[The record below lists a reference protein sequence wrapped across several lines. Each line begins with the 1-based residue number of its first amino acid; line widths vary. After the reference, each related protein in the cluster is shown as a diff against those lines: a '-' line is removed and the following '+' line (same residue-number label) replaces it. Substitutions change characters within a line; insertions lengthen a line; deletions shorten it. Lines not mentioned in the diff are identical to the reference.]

1 MAVDK
6 MTPDEMQQAEEMQ
19 QAAELPFTQEDADKA
34 LEELKKYKS
43 GKTSVDDKA
52 TENQE
57 WWRVR
62 HWGQLN
68 TDKSDEQGRQVGSA
82 YTFNSLINKHA
93 DIMDSF
99 PKPNVLAR
107 AADDEEEA
115 KALSKILPV
124 ILAENN
130 YEEVYDVAG
139 TDLIVDGG
147 AITSVLWDNS
157 KAEGLGDISV
167 VNIDVHNLFWQ
178 PGIENI
184 QKSEYVFH
192 VTLEDAEYMQ
202 QAWPEYADKIKAHDP
217 ADVVKYIHDD
227 HIDFSNCVEVVDCYY
242 KRVVMEMA
250 QDNAGNEIVSVPK
263 YVLHLAKIVGGQLV
277 FCSENASGYE
287 DGYYWHGMYPFVI
300 RRRFRVKD
308 TPWGFGDLDIMK
320 HPQADIDKIDQAVV
334 KHAWMK
340 ANPRFW
346 ARKAAG
352 INMQEF
358 ADWNKTIVEVAS
370 GDPRDAIQQIE
381 IDSISEMVEA
391 HYQAKIEEL
400 KETSGNRDF
409 SQGATSAGVTA
420 ASAIAAL
427 QEAGSKLSRDLNK
440 TMYRGSR
447 QEYYLCVELIRQF
460 YTEERSFRIEDDNG
474 GYAFALYSNEG
485 IQPKED
491 HYVGG
496 IKRRKPVFDIEISAE
511 KQSPFS
517 RAAQNE
523 TMKELY
529 QLGTFQPENAQA
541 ALVMLSGMEFEGLE
555 AIKQQVQANSVFL
568 QQMQQMQQAVVM
580 AEQMMPGFLQMTG
593 LVQADPMAQMP
604 MGSAPGSDVVDT
616 SKTPEERAASNGE
629 STITANARK
638 RTREATQI

>member
-1 MAVDK
+1 MAEDIK
-6 MTPDEMQQAEEMQ
+6 MPQEQAEEPQ
-19 QAAELPFTQEDADKA
+19 VTDLAFSQEDAEKA
-34 LEELKKYKS
+34 LEELKKYKD
-43 GKTSVDDKA
+43 GKTSIDHKA

-57 WWRVR
+57 WWRIR

-68 TDKSDEQGRQVGSA
+68 TDKSDEQGRMVGSA

-107 AADDEEEA
+107 QADDEEEA

-130 YEEVYDVAG
+130 YEEVYDTAG
-139 TDLIVDGG
+139 TDILVDGG
-147 AITSVLWDNS
+147 AITGVFWDNS
-157 KAEGLGDISV
+157 KAEGMGDISIQ
-167 VNIDVHNLFWQ
+167 NIDVHNLFWQ
-178 PGIENI
+178 PGIEDI

-202 QAWPEYADKIKAHDP
+202 QAWPEYADRIKPHDP

-227 HIDFSNCVEVVDCYY
+227 NIDLSNCVEVVDCYY

-250 QDNAGNEIVSVPK
+250 QDAYGNEIVSVPK
-263 YVLHLAKIVGGQLV
+263 YILHLAKIVGGQLV
-277 FCSENASGYE
+277 FCSENAAGYE
-287 DGYYWHGMYPFVI
+287 DGYYWHGQYPFVV

-308 TPWGFGDLDIMK
+308 TVWGFGDLDIMK

-346 ARKAAG
+346 AKRSAG
-352 INMQEF
+352 INMKEF
-358 ADWNKTIVEVAS
+358 ADWNKTIVEVAA
-370 GDPRDAIQQIE
+370 GEPKDAIQQME
-381 IDSISEMVEA
+381 IDNISEMVET

-409 SQGATSAGVTA
+409 SQGSTASGVTA

-474 GYAFALYSNEG
+474 GYRFALYSNEG
-485 IQPKED
+485 IQAKEAP
-491 HYVGG
+491 YVGG
-496 IKRRKPVFDIEISAE
+496 VKRRKPVFDIEISAE

-523 TMKELY
+523 TAKELY
-529 QLGTFQPENAQA
+529 QLGMFQPENAQSSLV
-541 ALVMLSGMEFEGLE
+541 ALSMMEFEGSE
-555 AIKQQVQANSVFL
+555 MVKQQVMQNSVFL
-568 QQMQQMQQAVVM
+568 QQMQMMQNAVM
-580 AEQMMPGFLQMTG
+580 QAEQIMPGFMAATG
-593 LVQADPMAQMP
+593 LAAPDPAMQAPPNTGA
-604 MGSAPGSDVVDT
+604 DVVDT
-616 SKTPEERAASNGE
+616 RKTAEERAADSGE
-629 STITANARK
+629 STITAQARK
-638 RTREATQI
+638 RTREASQI